1 MVIDHQRTAIMD
13 KAHLVLSTASFAES
27 DGTVINNEGRAQR
40 FFQVYD
46 PSYYDHSVVML
57 ESWRWLHSLHSTV
70 ESREVDWTQLDDVID
85 ACVKALP
92 QLAGIKDAAPDA
104 SFRIRG
110 QKLSRSPI
118 RSSGRTAMRANISV
132 HEPRQ
137 PQDKDT
143 MFAFSMEGNNSPTAN
158 RQQIPFAWAPG
169 WNSPQAWNK
178 FQAEVGGNLRHGDP
192 GVRLIEASETGMD
205 FFTDVPE
212 IFHAEDGKWRIAPY
226 YHLFGSDEMSQR
238 SPVFQSRMTE
248 PYIKL
253 NPSDAA
259 KLGVNA
265 GSLISFS
272 YEGQTLSLP
281 LQLSEGLAAGQV
293 GLPMGMPGIAP
304 VLAGACLENLQEAG
318 Q

>member
-1 MVIDHQRTAIMD
+1 
-13 KAHLVLSTASFAES
+13 
-27 DGTVINNEGRAQR
+27 
-40 FFQVYD
+40 
-46 PSYYDHSVVML
+46 
-57 ESWRWLHSLHSTV
+57 
-70 ESREVDWTQLDDVID
+70 VID
-85 ACVKALP
+85 ACVKVLP

-104 SFRIRG
+104 SFRIKG

-143 MFAFSMEGNNSPTAN
+143 MFAFSMEGNNSPLAD

-178 FQAEVGGNLRHGDP
+178 FQAEVGGHLRHGDP
-192 GVRLIEASETGMD
+192 GVRLIEASETGLD
-205 FFTDVPE
+205 YFTSVPDT
-212 IFHAEDGKWRIAPY
+212 FHAEEGKWRIAPY

-238 SPVFQSRMTE
+238 SPVFQKRMVE

-253 NPSDAA
+253 NPADAA

-281 LQLSEGLAAGQV
+281 LQLSEGLVAGQV

-304 VLAGACLENLQEAG
+304 VLAGARLENLQEAA